1 MRPVDVRR
9 ICGHRVPARFVA
21 QWRRGGTRRSRKK
34 VEDDHNSASIA
45 ETEERMALLYKAKM
59 YPHGSE
65 ECERIM
71 RQYLKLKELH
81 DKKWNERV
89 RRIVDAEV
97 PIDLDEEMKKEGGDD
112 CVYRILPQ
120 IGR

>member
-1 MRPVDVRR
+1 MEIFLVALKCVLWMF
-9 ICGHRVPARFVA
+9 AAFVVIVFLLVL
-21 QWRRGGTRRSRKK
+21 WRNGVEAEREEVVKRL
-34 VEDDHNSASIA
+34 EDDHNSASIA

-59 YPHGSE
+59 YSHGSE

-71 RQYLKLKELH
+71 RQYLKLEKLH

-97 PIDLDEEMKKEGGDD
+97 PIDLDEEMKKRGW
-112 CVYRILPQ
+112 
-120 IGR
+120 